1 MLHVKQWMSAL
12 TAGVLLGVSAMT
24 MAQEPVDINT
34 ASAEVIAEALNGVGL
49 KRAEA
54 IVEYREKHGAF
65 QSLADLEAVKGIG
78 ASTLSRNQDRILF
91 E

>member
-12 TAGVLLGVSAMT
+12 TTGILLGASVMV

-34 ASAEVIAEALNGVGL
+34 ASAEVIAESLNGVGL
-49 KRAEA
+49 KRAQA
-54 IVEYREKHGAF
+54 IVQNREKHGAF
-65 QSLADLEAVKGIG
+65 QSLADLESVKGIG
-78 ASTLSRNQDRILF
+78 SATLSRNQERIMF

>member
-12 TAGVLLGVSAMT
+12 TTGILLGASGMV

-34 ASAEVIAEALNGVGL
+34 ASAEVIAESLNGVGL
-49 KRAEA
+49 KRAQA
-54 IVEYREKHGAF
+54 IVQYREKHGAF
-65 QSLADLEAVKGIG
+65 QSLADLESVKGIG
-78 ASTLSRNQDRILF
+78 SATLSRNQERIMF

>member
-12 TAGVLLGVSAMT
+12 TAGVLLGFSAMA

-34 ASAEVIAEALNGVGL
+34 ASVEVIAEALNGVGL

>member
-1 MLHVKQWMSAL
+1 MLHVRQWMSAL

-54 IVEYREKHGAF
+54 IVQYREKHGAF